1 EDLPVELFIYH
12 VFPYF
17 PQHVIIKIF
26 FNLNYSFQ
34 QIVISYF
41 NINTNIDLTQIS
53 EDWFLKY
60 LPNLSPKIEIIN
72 VDDEQIDKIFQ
83 SLNSYPK
90 LDSLFITNIQF
101 LPLTKCLKYLK
112 FLKQLKYLNLSEN
125 QNEYKLYAD
134 PYLTREIIAALFE
147 EDSLLQSFTLMR
159 NFPLYLD
166 YDNFKTINHCLQN
179 LTIYLVDLDNLTRLL
194 HTLRSLKYFC
204 GKVVNREG
212 HINENKSNFFLSK
225 LIKCHFEC
233 KYINRNDLNY
243 FLIQLKQ
250 SPLLQMFKLKINGMD
265 DKYTENEILEK
276 LSNLKRFYFY
286 IRFRQL
292 HLKPQIIQ
300 NEFNNDRLIWYK
312 DDYPDY
318 YSFLSL
324 PYGFKQLSNV
334 SNNIVYQN
342 ISDTKDILLFPTVEH
357 IEISYSKDQLSPKLI
372 QFINDQ
378 FPNLF
383 TMEIVLCKLDENLM
397 NDKKLVLNKV
407 RKLIVNYK
415 DEINYYHIKRLLL
428 LTPDIEILITAYNNI
443 VSHRRKLRYDNELL
457 SIRRQIKLL
466 IITDCSN
473 GLASDE
479 ENYIKNKIFT
489 NLRKLLSCRTRL
501 ADHEYHIFIEHIGL
515 VQSDRNNE
523 QARIAIRDTEHE
535 IVLGLMPESIEP
547 LIIVA
552 QEIFCESSVENT
564 DSKVLSEVTQHRSN
578 FDGPGILICSME
590 NMPKELQLQPT
601 AILTAN
607 DQLTPKYAY
616 ITQLREQQ
624 NTSMYPGIVDR
635 MQKELIVLASL
646 SIFQQ
651 MWILKQKYDEAGSSM
666 VYRKYF

>member
-1 EDLPVELFIYH
+1 MENKKYNSITSIIKTKHHNKNFVSNSKKFKTDSSTIKDNDHTKLSKLEDLPVELFIYH

-134 PYLTREIIAALFE
+134 PHLTREIIAALFE
-147 EDSLLQSFTLMR
+147 GDSLLQSFTLMR

-243 FLIQLKQ
+243 LLIQLKQ
-250 SPLLQMFKLKINGMD
+250 SPLLQIFKLKINGMD

-443 VSHRRKLRYDNELL
+443 VSHRP
-457 SIRRQIKLL
+457 
-466 IITDCSN
+466 
-473 GLASDE
+473 
-479 ENYIKNKIFT
+479 
-489 NLRKLLSCRTRL
+489 
-501 ADHEYHIFIEHIGL
+501 
-515 VQSDRNNE
+515 QSDRNNE
-523 QARIAIRDTEHE
+523 QARIAIRDAEYE
-535 IVLGLMPESIEP
+535 I
-547 LIIVA
+547 
-552 QEIFCESSVENT
+552 
-564 DSKVLSEVTQHRSN
+564 
-578 FDGPGILICSME
+578 
-590 NMPKELQLQPT
+590 